1 MVNQINVITGL
12 IIFVFIRSIPYI
24 SDLFLK
30 AHSVH
35 NSNSKKKITKKKLVR
50 LLKVAVF
57 VFMDNSW
64 HSPFS
69 GNLAKSKHKKE
80 QKQILS
86 LNQNAFYIICSDNFL
101 HVI

>member
-35 NSNSKKKITKKKLVR
+35 NSNSKKKKLVR

-86 LNQNAFYIICSDNFL
+86 LNQNAFYIICSDNFP

>member
-35 NSNSKKKITKKKLVR
+35 NSNSKKKITKKK
-50 LLKVAVF
+50 
-57 VFMDNSW
+57 
-64 HSPFS
+64 
-69 GNLAKSKHKKE
+69 NL
-80 QKQILS
+80 
-86 LNQNAFYIICSDNFL
+86 SDF
-101 HVI
+101 

>member
-12 IIFVFIRSIPYI
+12 IIFLFIRSIPYI
-24 SDLFLK
+24 LDLFLK

-35 NSNSKKKITKKKLVR
+35 NSNPLPPKKKLVR

-57 VFMDNSW
+57 ILVDNSW

-86 LNQNAFYIICSDNFL
+86 LNQNAFYIICSDNFPL
-101 HVI
+101 VI